1 MDIIP
6 DPDMLVSAL
15 AGCASD
21 DGSRK
26 QVRAK
31 RSELERAMTLKKTSE
46 LSQTRQIVTVR
57 HVGQELLVLYND
69 WGHFKTP
76 GYSTS
81 VCCGWNLPQEK
92 NGIKYP
98 PLLISK

>member
-1 MDIIP
+1 MDVIP

-31 RSELERAMTLKKTSE
+31 RSERERAMTLKKSSE
-46 LSQTRQIVTVR
+46 LFQTRRIVMVR
-57 HVGQELLVLYND
+57 HVGQELLVLHND
-69 WGHFKTP
+69 WGHFQTP
-76 GYSTS
+76 GCCTNA
-81 VCCGWNLPQEK
+81 CCGWNIPEEK
-92 NGIKYP
+92 NDIK
-98 PLLISK
+98 